1 MRYPGGAANVLSGLM
16 NGADEIKDKPAI
28 VDVPTG
34 KGRII
39 LFAGNPCY
47 RWQNYGE
54 FNMLF
59 NTVLNFDDI
68 KDAPAKATV
77 ESGK

>member
-1 MRYPGGAANVLSGLM
+1 MKGAN
-16 NGADEIKDKPAI
+16 EIRNRPAI
-28 VDVPTG
+28 FDVPTG
-34 KGRII
+34 KGRIV

-59 NTVLNFDDI
+59 NTVLNYNDFGV
-68 KDAPAKATV
+68 ATPKT
-77 ESGK
+77 STSMAQR